1 MINFLKNFGN
11 RQAMIQFNNITKKFR
26 HNFWDKEFIAVD
38 NVSFK
43 IEAGDLVGF
52 LGANG
57 AGKTT
62 LIKILMDFSRQTSGE
77 VMFDKIMGESPS
89 EIKSSIGYLPE
100 RPYLY
105 PHLTGREFLEYVGNL
120 NSISSE
126 KLKPLII
133 YWTEKMQIAHAL
145 EKRTKEYSKGML
157 QRLGFVSCLIH
168 NPKLLILDEPL
179 SGLDPM
185 GRRDF
190 KKILVEL
197 NKSGVTVFFSSHIV
211 SDVEEICNKVIFI
224 EKGKLVY
231 EGNLDSLLRA
241 HANELYTIKTIQNDK
256 VEVVHLNGEDKNKYL
271 EKMLKEKREI
281 IEIEKEKI
289 SLEEIIYKI
298 KK

>member
-1 MINFLKNFGN
+1 MIEFK
-11 RQAMIQFNNITKKFR
+11 NITKKFR
-26 HNFWDKEFIAVD
+26 NNFWDKEFLAVSE
-38 NVSFK
+38 VTFR

-77 VMFDKIMGESPS
+77 VNFDKTMGESLN

-105 PHLTGREFLEYVGNL
+105 PHLKGREFLEYVGSI
-120 NSISSE
+120 NSIHSTELHKLILYWSE
-126 KLKPLII
+126 KL
-133 YWTEKMQIAHAL
+133 QIAHAL
-145 EKRTKEYSKGML
+145 EKPTKEYSKGML

-168 NPKLLILDEPL
+168 NPKLLVLDEPL
-179 SGLDPM
+179 SGLDPI

-190 KKILVEL
+190 KKIMVEL
-197 NKSGVTVFFSSHIV
+197 NKSGVTIFFSSHIV

-224 EKGKLVY
+224 EKGKLVF
-231 EGNLDSLLRA
+231 EGNLDALLMK
-241 HANELYTIKTIQNDK
+241 HSNDLYTVKSLVGGKLETA
-256 VEVVHLNGEDKNKYL
+256 HLNKEDKNTYL
-271 EKMLKEKREI
+271 EQMISNKIEI

-289 SLEEIIYKI
+289 TLEEIIYKI

>member
-1 MINFLKNFGN
+1 MIE
-11 RQAMIQFNNITKKFR
+11 FNNITKKFR
-26 HNFWDKEFIAVD
+26 NNFWDKEFIAVND
-38 NVSFK
+38 VSFK

-62 LIKILMDFSRQTSGE
+62 LIKILMDFSRQTSGN
-77 VMFDKIMGESPS
+77 VKFDKSMGQNLN

-105 PHLTGREFLEYVGNL
+105 PHLTGWEFLQYVGRINAINSQNL
-120 NSISSE
+120 EKLIIHWSE
-126 KLKPLII
+126 KMK
-133 YWTEKMQIAHAL
+133 IAHAL
-145 EKRTKEYSKGML
+145 GKLTKEYSKGML

-179 SGLDPM
+179 SGLDPI

-190 KKILVEL
+190 KKIMVEL
-197 NKSGVTVFFSSHIV
+197 NRSGVSIFFSSHIV

-231 EGNLDSLLRA
+231 EGNIDALLMK
-241 HANELYTIKTIQNDK
+241 HANDLYTIKTLNDGK
-256 VEVVHLNGEDKNKYL
+256 VEVVHLNTEEKNIYL
-271 EKMLKEKREI
+271 EKMLTQKIEI
-281 IEIEKEKI
+281 IELEKEKI
-289 SLEEIIYKI
+289 TLEEIIYKI
-298 KK
+298 KE

>member
-1 MINFLKNFGN
+1 MIE
-11 RQAMIQFNNITKKFR
+11 FNHITKKFR
-26 HNFWDKEFIAVD
+26 NNFWDKEFIAVD
-38 NVSFK
+38 DVTFR
-43 IEAGDLVGF
+43 IESGDLVGF

-62 LIKILMDFSRQTSGE
+62 LIKILMDFSRQSSGT
-77 VMFDKIMGESPS
+77 MNFDKIMGHGLN

-105 PHLTGREFLEYVGNL
+105 PHLTGREFLEYVGKI
-120 NSISSE
+120 NSIDSVTLE
-126 KLKPLII
+126 KLIVLWSK
-133 YWTEKMQIAHAL
+133 KMQIDHAL
-145 EKRTKEYSKGML
+145 SKATKEYSKGML

-168 NPKLLILDEPL
+168 NPKLLVLDEPL

-197 NKSGVTVFFSSHIV
+197 NKSGVTIFFSSHIV

-231 EGNLDSLLRA
+231 EGNIDSLLLK
-241 HANELYTIKTIQNDK
+241 HANDLYTVKTLINGK
-256 VEVVHLNGEDKNKYL
+256 VEVAHLNSEDKNRYL
-271 EKMLKEKREI
+271 EKMLSMEIEI

-289 SLEEIIYKI
+289 TLEDIIYKI
-298 KK
+298 KE

>member
-1 MINFLKNFGN
+1 MIE
-11 RQAMIQFNNITKKFR
+11 FNNITKKFKT
-26 HNFWDKEFIAVD
+26 NFWAKEYLAVD
-38 NVSFK
+38 NISFE
-43 IEAGDLVGF
+43 IAAGDLVGF

-62 LIKILMDFSRQTSGE
+62 LIKILMDFSRQTAGG
-77 VMFDKIMGESPS
+77 VIFDKSMGQSLS
-89 EIKSSIGYLPE
+89 EIKSKIGYLPE

-105 PHLTGREFLEYVGNL
+105 PHLTGREFLEYVGKI
-120 NSISSE
+120 NSIDSE
-126 KLKPLII
+126 ALVKKIK
-133 YWTEKMQIAHAL
+133 YWTGKMQIEHAL
-145 EKRTKEYSKGML
+145 DKLTKEYSKGML

-168 NPKLLILDEPL
+168 DPILLVLDEPL
-179 SGLDPM
+179 SGLDPI

-190 KKILVEL
+190 KKIMLEL
-197 NKSGVTVFFSSHIV
+197 NKSGVTIFFSSHIV

-231 EGNLDSLLRA
+231 EGNIDTLLMK
-241 HANELYTIKTIQNDK
+241 HTSDLYTVKTLREGRI
-256 VEVVHLNGEDKNKYL
+256 EIAHLRNEEKNAFL
-271 EKMLKEKREI
+271 EEMISKKIEI

>member
-1 MINFLKNFGN
+1 MIE
-11 RQAMIQFNNITKKFR
+11 FNGITKKFQN
-26 HNFWDKEFIAVD
+26 NFWDKEFLAVD
-38 NVSFK
+38 GVSFK

-77 VMFDKIMGESPS
+77 VTFDKMMGNSLN

-105 PHLTGREFLEYVGNL
+105 PHLTGREFLEYVGSV
-120 NSISSE
+120 NSISSSE
-126 KLKPLII
+126 LERLII

-145 EKRTKEYSKGML
+145 NKRTKEYSKGML

-168 NPKLLILDEPL
+168 NPKLLVLDEPL

-197 NKSGVTVFFSSHIV
+197 NKSGVTIFFSSHIV

-231 EGNLDSLLRA
+231 EGNLDSLLMK
-241 HANELYTIKTIQNDK
+241 HANDLYTVKTLENGK
-256 VEVVHLNGEDKNKYL
+256 VETAHLTSEEKNNYL
-271 EKMLKEKREI
+271 ESMLAKKIEV

-289 SLEEIIYKI
+289 TLEEIIYKI
-298 KK
+298 K

>member
-1 MINFLKNFGN
+1 MIE
-11 RQAMIQFNNITKKFR
+11 FNNITKKFR
-26 HNFWDKEFIAVD
+26 NNFWDKEFIAVD
-38 NVSFK
+38 DVSFR
-43 IEAGDLVGF
+43 IESGDLVGF

-62 LIKILMDFSRQTSGE
+62 LIKILMDFSRQTSGN
-77 VMFDKIMGESPS
+77 MNFDKIMGHNLN

-120 NSISSE
+120 NSIKPENLE
-126 KLKPLII
+126 KLII
-133 YWTEKMQIAHAL
+133 YWSEKMQIAHAL
-145 EKRTKEYSKGML
+145 GKATKEYSKGML
-157 QRLGFVSCLIH
+157 QRLGFISCLIH
-168 NPKLLILDEPL
+168 NPKLLVLDEPL
-179 SGLDPM
+179 SGLDPI

-197 NKSGVTVFFSSHIV
+197 NKNGVTIFFSSHIV

-231 EGNLDSLLRA
+231 EGNIDTLLMK
-241 HANELYTIKTIQNDK
+241 HANDLYTIKTLNSGKI
-256 VEVVHLNGEDKNKYL
+256 EVIHLKTEEKNVYL
-271 EKMLKEKREI
+271 EKMLSQKIEI

-289 SLEEIIYKI
+289 TLEEIIYKI
-298 KK
+298 KE

>member
-1 MINFLKNFGN
+1 MIK
-11 RQAMIQFNNITKKFR
+11 FNNITKKFR
-26 HNFWDKEFIAVD
+26 NNFWDKEFIAVD
-38 NVSFK
+38 DVSFG
-43 IEAGDLVGF
+43 IESGDLVGF

-62 LIKILMDFSRQTSGE
+62 LIKILMDFSRQTSGH
-77 VMFDKIMGESPS
+77 MTFDKIMGQNLN

-105 PHLTGREFLEYVGNL
+105 PHLTGQEFLEFVGKL
-120 NSISSE
+120 NSIKSE
-126 KLKPLII
+126 NLDKLII
-133 YWTEKMQIAHAL
+133 YWSEKMQIAHAL
-145 EKRTKEYSKGML
+145 GKATKEYSKGML

-168 NPKLLILDEPL
+168 NPKLLVLDEPL
-179 SGLDPM
+179 SGLDPI

-190 KKILVEL
+190 KKIMVEL
-197 NKSGVTVFFSSHIV
+197 NKSGVTIFFSSHIV

-231 EGNLDSLLRA
+231 EGNVDTLLMK
-241 HANELYTIKTIQNDK
+241 HANDLYTVKTLKNDK
-256 VEVVHLNGEDKNKYL
+256 IEVVHLSNDEKNKYL
-271 EKMLKEKREI
+271 EKMLIQKIEI

-289 SLEEIIYKI
+289 TLEEIIYKI